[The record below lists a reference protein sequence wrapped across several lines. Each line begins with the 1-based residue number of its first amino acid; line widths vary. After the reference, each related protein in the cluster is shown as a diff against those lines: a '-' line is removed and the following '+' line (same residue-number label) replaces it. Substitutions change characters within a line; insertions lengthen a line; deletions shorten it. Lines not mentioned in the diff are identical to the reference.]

1 MLPSYELVHLHLL
14 LNHFPTV
21 GLIVAVGMFVMAI
34 LRQSEELKQGS
45 LAIMFAI
52 ALVALATY
60 MTGYSAEK
68 SLKNV
73 AGVSQAIIDLHQ
85 RAALFA
91 LVLMEVT
98 GVAAWFGLYSAH
110 RGRLTRAHTTAML
123 VLSFATIG
131 VMTGVANIGGY
142 IRHPEIL
149 ASPAAVPTSLFA
161 PAWLDST
168 FITQYQY
175 DHAWAWKS
183 LESLHFMGLCLLFG
197 VVTVVNMRLL
207 GWLPNA
213 PLDGM
218 RKLLPWGVLGFGANT
233 VTGMLFFIGQAFQYI
248 ENPAFHA
255 KMLCILLAGADV
267 LYLTW
272 NHDVWNLEPGQTP
285 PAAVKVLAASQVVLW
300 IGVIYFGRMLPYI
313 GDAF

>member
-1 MLPSYELVHLHLL
+1 MLPSNDLVHLHLL

-21 GLIVAVGMFVMAI
+21 GLIVAIGMFLMAL
-34 LRQSEELKQGS
+34 LRQSEDLKQGS
-45 LAIMFAI
+45 LAVMFAI

-68 SLKNV
+68 ALRNV
-73 AGVSQAIIDLHQ
+73 SGVSEEIIDLHQ
-85 RAALFA
+85 RAALLA

-98 GVAAWFGLYSAH
+98 GVVAWFGLYSSH
-110 RGRLTRAHTTAML
+110 HGRLSRAHTAAML

-131 VMTGVANIGGY
+131 LMTGVATIGGQ

-149 ASPAAVPTSLFA
+149 ASPAAVPTAMFA

-175 DHAWAWKS
+175 GHAWAWKT

-197 VVTVVNMRLL
+197 VVVVVNLRLL
-207 GWLPNA
+207 GWLRAA

-218 RKLLPWGVLGFGANT
+218 RRLLPWGVWGFATNT

-255 KMLCILLAGADV
+255 KMLCILFAGGDV

-272 NHDVWNLEPGQTP
+272 NHDVWRLEPGQTP
-285 PAAVKVLAASQVVLW
+285 PATVKILAASQVVLW

-313 GDAF
+313 GNAF